1 VLLLAT
7 KVGPWARVMRA
18 GDRRLS
24 GGARGRGVQRGTVQT
39 GGGWSGARRGPRG
52 TRTFEGVWEQDHDPR
67 LMPATWPPR
76 PSTSGPEGG
85 STTELPGAGQHARV
99 RSRVPGR
106 MEHSVNPSLTGSNSK
121 ILNKSSKSPKIEI
134 VDGSIGYNFYKG

>member
-67 LMPATWPPR
+67 LMPATWP
-76 PSTSGPEGG
+76 
-85 STTELPGAGQHARV
+85 LGARGGQHHGTAGRRSAREGALQSA
-99 RSRVPGR
+99 RTHGTLGQPEFDRLKLKNFEQKFKITKNRNCRWEYRLQLLQRV
-106 MEHSVNPSLTGSNSK
+106 T
-121 ILNKSSKSPKIEI
+121 
-134 VDGSIGYNFYKG
+134 